1 LADAARPASIMM
13 GVVDHRT
20 AEELAAG
27 LDTILRSPRGT
38 GRVELIVR
46 RPAVGEREVV
56 AVGELDPIVGLVG
69 DTWNQRASKRTPDG
83 SPHPDMQLNIMS
95 AAAVAL
101 VAGDRDRWPLA
112 GDQFYVD
119 LDISE
124 EALPPGTRLRIGSA
138 VVEITDQPHLGCAKF
153 TQRFG
158 LDAMRFV
165 NSPEGRAVRARGVNA
180 RVVTAGVVRA
190 GDEIVVV

>member
-1 LADAARPASIMM
+1 M
-13 GVVDHRT
+13 DHRT

-27 LDTILRSPRGT
+27 LDTIGRSPRGT

-46 RPAVGEREVV
+46 RPGVGEREVV
-56 AVGELDPIVGLVG
+56 PVGELDPIVGLVG
-69 DTWNQRASKRTPDG
+69 DTWNQRASTRTADG

-124 EALPPGTRLRIGSA
+124 EALPAGTQLRLGTA

-190 GDEIVVV
+190 GDDIVVL